1 MIYLGLS
8 LFVLCS
14 FVLLRFPLTAFWER
28 VSQFFMRAMM
38 GAVSLYALHLTAGFS
53 GWDWEVPITYFTAGF
68 ALLCGVP
75 GVLGVLVLSFLN

>member
-8 LFVLCS
+8 LFVLATL
-14 FVLLRFPLTAFWER
+14 VVLRFPFASVWEQH
-28 VSQFFMRAMM
+28 SQIGMRAMV

-75 GVLGVLVLSFLN
+75 GVLGVLLLSFLN

>member
-8 LFVLCS
+8 LFVLAS
-14 FVLLRFPLTAFWER
+14 LVLLRFPFSSLWDR
-28 VSQFFMRAMM
+28 LSQLFMRAMV

-53 GWDWEVPITYFTAGF
+53 DFEWEVPITYFTAGF
-68 ALLCGVP
+68 ALLCGIP